1 MQEMAAG
8 YDGPHKVVL
17 NRNEPNLGLT
27 AHFNTIMAMATGEFV
42 IVAAGDDVSEP
53 ERCEIATAPLLADET
68 LSCVSTAETTMDD
81 AGRGLDHD
89 APAPPDHRITLAD
102 LVDRDRNSFHGAA
115 RCYRR
120 ASLLAFPPLDISCPT
135 EDSTCKLRCL
145 IMGDEQFL
153 SARTVR
159 RRIHAANLSGAASL
173 RRMNLDAI
181 LDQYLRDARHACDH
195 GYLSQETY
203 RKIRRWGNR
212 QIFFRKL
219 HQNLAGDS
227 RAPGPRLMEIIQAR
241 NIGVRSK
248 LSAVRT
254 VLKKALS

>member
-1 MQEMAAG
+1 
-8 YDGPHKVVL
+8 
-17 NRNEPNLGLT
+17 
-27 AHFNTIMAMATGEFV
+27 
-42 IVAAGDDVSEP
+42 
-53 ERCEIATAPLLADET
+53 
-68 LSCVSTAETTMDD
+68 
-81 AGRGLDHD
+81 
-89 APAPPDHRITLAD
+89 
-102 LVDRDRNSFHGAA
+102 
-115 RCYRR
+115 
-120 ASLLAFPPLDISCPT
+120 
-135 EDSTCKLRCL
+135 
-145 IMGDEQFL
+145 
-153 SARTVR
+153 
-159 RRIHAANLSGAASL
+159 
-173 RRMNLDAI
+173 MNLDAI